1 MSKPLFD
8 NVGKELK
15 IIAEITAKY
24 IIFLHVLIGLPLIII
39 GCALFAEDIPIVVG
53 IVLLLAGVGIILYG
67 FSSAR
72 LQIIKLYAY
81 GELVEKVVSIEGKL
95 VGKNGSARNDGEKK
109 KVIKKVVPA
118 PKTEKNPDG
127 SWQCI
132 FCDHTNP
139 AGADWCEDCGVQAN
153 FE

>member
-15 IIAEITAKY
+15 KMAETIAKLIR
-24 IIFLHVLIGLPLIII
+24 ILHVLIGLVLIVV
-39 GCALFAEDIPIVVG
+39 GCALFGEDIPIAVG
-53 IVLLLAGVGIILYG
+53 IAFLLVGIGVIGWGDTL
-67 FSSAR
+67 AR
-72 LQIIKLYAY
+72 LIVIALYAY
-81 GELVEKVVSIEGKL
+81 GELVEKVVSIEGIL
-95 VGKNGSARNDGEKK
+95 VGKNESDENKSEKK
-109 KVIKKVVPA
+109 KVNKKVVPA
-118 PKTEKNPDG
+118 PKTGKNPDG